1 MSDYLCSFIGVQ
13 GPSECYV
20 KDIERAKTNDHC
32 GYLISESNPFKSC
45 RESKMVNFDKMY
57 SSCQFDVCFS
67 DKDNAHCPTLENTAL
82 ECSQHGY
89 EVKRRSLIF
98 CRKLFH
104 FFSKYVQTL
113 FFMESRMPINLI
125 VSLVLYVIEAW
136 DCESEENV
144 RHEKVNQHLPKFN
157 KNRSKNQHGVIK
169 KHSKPNLHNNLS
181 IFLWNH

>member
-13 GPSECYV
+13 GPSECSV

-57 SSCQFDVCFS
+57 SSCQFDICFS

-89 EVKRRSLIF
+89 EVKWRSLIF

-113 FFMESRMPINLI
+113 FFYGKQN
-125 VSLVLYVIEAW
+125 A
-136 DCESEENV
+136 
-144 RHEKVNQHLPKFN
+144 NQLN
-157 KNRSKNQHGVIK
+157 CITGIICNRSMR
-169 KHSKPNLHNNLS
+169 L
-181 IFLWNH
+181 